1 MCYNGKNFTKIN
13 HKLRY
18 ATIIDFIT
26 KRYVNKESDCFN
38 IKTKLF
44 YHCTTGTTGT
54 IKDTFEHINKTTEN
68 KIDGLIFTPVNG
80 PVIFGRDNTL
90 FKWKDQ
96 NTIDFLV
103 KLKSK
108 KMNIYYI
115 KKGELIEFKKWTP
128 SSENYKKVIS
138 F

>member
-44 YHCTTGTTGT
+44 YHCTTGT

-68 KIDGLIFTPVNG
+68 KIDGLIFTPIYE
-80 PVIFGRDNTL
+80 PIFFGRQFDL
-90 FKWKDQ
+90 FKWKYGNN
-96 NTIDFLV
+96 NTVDLFV
-103 KLKSK
+103 KHYKIE
-108 KMNIYYI
+108 MNMKESFILRNNLNI
-115 KKGELIEFKKWTP
+115 NKTPFKT
-128 SSENYKKVIS
+128 
-138 F
+138 